1 MTWLARPRSDWQQWR
16 SVEARGRKMNEMRG
30 IESFVMRLRE
40 REVRV
45 R

>member
-1 MTWLARPRSDWQQWR
+1 MTWLARPRSDWQRWR
-16 SVEARGRKMNEMRG
+16 SVVARGRKMDEMRG
-30 IESFVMRLRE
+30 IESCVMRLRE